1 MFKTLYARIA
11 IYSITVILFS
21 ALISFVLTNVYYH
34 YNLKASNDAKI
45 MKTLKEARQYEQS
58 AKPTHIQ
65 QYFKHLGQMNYQ
77 IMTVDQKVIR
87 HFMVNLL
94 EDTLSQNAIN
104 NVLNNKDYHGIKDKP
119 FALFVTGFFDNVTDN
134 TVGINFKTNDGSI
147 AVFMRPDIGETFSE
161 FRTFLAVLLMLLLF
175 ISISLVIAS
184 TYSII
189 RPVKS

>member
-65 QYFKHLGQMNYQ
+65 QYFKDLGQMNYQ
-77 IMTVDQKVIR
+77 IMTVDQKG
-87 HFMVNLL
+87 HKTFYGSHL
-94 EDTLSQNAIN
+94 ENIL
-104 NVLNNKDYHGIKDKP
+104 YHK
-119 FALFVTGFFDNVTDN
+119 
-134 TVGINFKTNDGSI
+134 
-147 AVFMRPDIGETFSE
+147 
-161 FRTFLAVLLMLLLF
+161 MLLT
-175 ISISLVIAS
+175 
-184 TYSII
+184 TY
-189 RPVKS
+189 

>member
-94 EDTLSQNAIN
+94 EKIL
-104 NVLNNKDYHGIKDKP
+104 YHK
-119 FALFVTGFFDNVTDN
+119 
-134 TVGINFKTNDGSI
+134 
-147 AVFMRPDIGETFSE
+147 
-161 FRTFLAVLLMLLLF
+161 MLLT
-175 ISISLVIAS
+175 
-184 TYSII
+184 TY
-189 RPVKS
+189 

>member
-1 MFKTLYARIA
+1 MFNTLYARIA

-77 IMTVDQKVIR
+77 IMTVDQKGHKTFYGEPFR
-87 HFMVNLL
+87 

-104 NVLNNKDYHGIKDKP
+104 NVLNNKDYHGIKDKS

-134 TVGINFKTNDGSI
+134 TVGINFKTKDGSI

-161 FRTFLAVLLMLLLF
+161 FRTFLAV
-175 ISISLVIAS
+175 
-184 TYSII
+184 
-189 RPVKS
+189 